1 LLRDVVKRGIGRFPQ
16 KMNQKPDKMGEN
28 LKKPM
33 KTEENSLT
41 KMSQRLK
48 VNCGTVLRTRMNTDD
63 YGLSGR

>member
-1 LLRDVVKRGIGRFPQ
+1 
-16 KMNQKPDKMGEN
+16 MNQKPDKMGEN

-41 KMSQRLK
+41 KMPQRLK

-63 YGLSGR
+63 YGLSGK